1 MGFLAEG
8 FQSVPMSYAIK
19 GDDVLFRLVKP
30 PSTKVHVIAQDLVG
44 WFFFSQVSQE
54 SLFL

>member
-19 GDDVLFRLVKP
+19 GDDVLFRLVKS
-30 PSTKVHVIAQDLVG
+30 PSAKVHVITQDLVRL
-44 WFFFSQVSQE
+44 FFFPSVSRK
-54 SLFL
+54 SFS